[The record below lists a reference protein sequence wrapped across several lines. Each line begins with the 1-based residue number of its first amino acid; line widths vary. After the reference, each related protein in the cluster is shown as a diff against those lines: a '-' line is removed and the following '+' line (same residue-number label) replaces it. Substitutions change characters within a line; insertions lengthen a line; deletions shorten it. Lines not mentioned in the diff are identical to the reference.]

1 MVLHALKISGAY
13 SFTFVQKN
21 QNQNMNDIV
30 ALTDEIR
37 NLEIESSPLEMTAN
51 ERTSLFQTVNTYTE
65 EFLKSLPAREAYR
78 GHGYERDAEDEG
90 FEIDGGS
97 NSPGALISLIG
108 NRMDNVGL
116 NPISG
121 GHLGYIPAG
130 GLFASAVGDFIAA
143 VTNRYAGVFYAS
155 PGAVRMENALIK
167 WIGKLIGYKEN
178 FGGNLT
184 SGGSIANLI
193 SIAAAR
199 TAFKLKGSD
208 LGTSVIYICQQAHHS
223 ILKALKLT
231 GLDECIVRIIDVD
244 DHYRMNLHSLKK
256 QLEEDV
262 NAGLRPFILF
272 ANAGS
277 TDVGAVDPL
286 EEMGAIAKAYHLWF
300 HVDAAYGGFF
310 LLTDEGKRKL
320 KGIELADSVIL
331 DPHKGLF
338 IPYGSGIVM
347 VKNVRHL
354 FDANN
359 YDANYMQD
367 AVSDN
372 YVYSPAQ
379 LSPELSKH
387 FRGLRMWM
395 PLKIHGVKP
404 FAACLDQKLLL
415 ARYFYEK
422 VRALGYQTGPYPDLS
437 IVIFW
442 YEPKQ
447 GNAND
452 FNKSILKQI
461 HEDGRIFISSTML
474 NGKFI
479 LRFAALS
486 FRTHLEHVDLLLS
499 QLAKAVEQ
507 G

>member
-1 MVLHALKISGAY
+1 MDRVVNLIAA
-13 SFTFVQKN
+13 
-21 QNQNMNDIV
+21 
-30 ALTDEIR
+30 IR
-37 NLEIESSPLEMTAN
+37 KLENESLPLEVMPA
-51 ERTSLFQTVNTYTE
+51 ERASFLEKVNKYTE
-65 EFLKSLPAREAYR
+65 NFLDTLPAQKTYYQE
-78 GHGYERDAEDEG
+78 GYERVQADDA
-90 FEIDGGS
+90 FEIDG
-97 NSPGALISLIG
+97 NSKKLDDLITLIEK
-108 NRMDNVGL
+108 RMDHIGL

-130 GLFASAVGDFIAA
+130 GLFTAALGDFIAA

-155 PGAVRMENALIK
+155 PGAVRLENALIK
-167 WIGKLIGYKEN
+167 WVGKLIGYKDN

-208 LGTSVIYICQQAHHS
+208 LGASVIYVCQQAHHS

-231 GLDECIVRIIDVD
+231 GLDECLVRIIDVD
-244 DHYRMNLHSLKK
+244 ENYRMDMELLRK
-256 QLEEDV
+256 QLEDDSKT
-262 NAGLRPFILF
+262 GLRPFILF

-286 EEMGAIAKAYHLWF
+286 EEMGALAMEYHLWF

-310 LLTDEGKRKL
+310 LLTEDGRKKL
-320 KGIELADSVIL
+320 RGIELADSIIL

-347 VKNVRHL
+347 VKDVRHL

-367 AVSDN
+367 TLSEN
-372 YVYSPAQ
+372 YEYSPAQ

-387 FRGLRMWM
+387 FRGLRLWL

-404 FAACLDQKLLL
+404 FASCLEQKLLL
-415 ARYFYEK
+415 AQYFFAK
-422 VRALGYQTGPYPDLS
+422 VRALGFQAGPAPDLS

-442 YEPKQ
+442 YESKN
-447 GNAND
+447 GSANE
-452 FNKSILKQI
+452 FNRNILKQI
-461 HEDGRIFISSTML
+461 HEDGRLFISSTML
-474 NGKFI
+474 NEKFI

-499 QLAKAVEQ
+499 QLAKYIEAEE
-507 G
+507 

>member
-1 MVLHALKISGAY
+1 M
-13 SFTFVQKN
+13 
-21 QNQNMNDIV
+21 NQNMNDIV
-30 ALTDEIR
+30 ALTDAIR
-37 NLEIESSPLEMTAN
+37 KFEIESLALEMAAS
-51 ERTSLFQTVNTYTE
+51 ERASLLQTVNTYTE
-65 EFLKSLPAREAYR
+65 GFLKSLPGQKAYN
-78 GHGYERDAEDEG
+78 GNSYERDAEDEG
-90 FEIDGGS
+90 FEIDGGI
-97 NSPGALISLIG
+97 NNPDQLISLITE
-108 NRMDNVGL
+108 RMDNVGL
-116 NPISG
+116 NPVSG

-167 WIGKLIGYKEN
+167 WVGRLIGYHEN
-178 FGGNLT
+178 FGGNIT

-199 TAFKLKGSD
+199 TAFNLKGSE
-208 LGTSVIYICQQAHHS
+208 LSNCTIYICQQAHHS
-223 ILKALKLT
+223 ILKAMKLT
-231 GLDECIVRIIDVD
+231 GLDECLVRIIDTD
-244 DHYRMNLHSLKK
+244 EHYRMDLKK
-256 QLEEDV
+256 LRRQLDEDESE
-262 NAGLRPFILF
+262 GLKPFILF

-286 EEMGAIAKAYHLWF
+286 EEMGTIAKEYQLWF

-310 LLTDEGKRKL
+310 LLTKEGKKKL

-338 IPYGSGIVM
+338 IPYGCGIVM

-367 AVSDN
+367 AVNDG
-372 YVYSPAQ
+372 YEYSPAQ

-395 PLKIHGVKP
+395 PLKIHGEKP
-404 FAACLDQKLLL
+404 FAACLEQKLLL
-415 ARYFYEK
+415 AKYFREK
-422 VRALGYQTGPYPDLS
+422 VRALGYKTGPVPDLS

-442 YEPKQ
+442 YQP
-447 GNAND
+447 GDGDAND
-452 FNKSILKQI
+452 FNRNILRQI
-461 HEDGRIFISSTML
+461 HEDGRIFISSTMIER
-474 NGKFI
+474 KFI

-499 QLAKAVEQ
+499 QLSTFVEQ
-507 G
+507 K

>member
-1 MVLHALKISGAY
+1 
-13 SFTFVQKN
+13 
-21 QNQNMNDIV
+21 MNDTTSLV
-30 ALTDEIR
+30 SEIR
-37 NLEIESSPLEMTAN
+37 NLESESSPLEIADD
-51 ERTSLFQTVNTYTE
+51 ERALLLQKVNNYTE
-65 EFLKSLPAREAYR
+65 GFLKSLPDQKAYQAN
-78 GHGYERDAEDEG
+78 GYERTDADDG
-90 FEIDGGS
+90 FRIDGEGS
-97 NSPGALISLIG
+97 SMDQLIDLIRK
-108 NRMDNVGL
+108 RMDNVGL
-116 NPISG
+116 NPVSG

-130 GLFASAVGDFIAA
+130 GLYASALGDLIAA

-167 WIGKLIGYKEN
+167 WVGELIGYEEN
-178 FGGNLT
+178 FGGNIT

-199 TAFKLKGSD
+199 TAFKLKGSQ
-208 LGTSVIYICQQAHHS
+208 LSKSTIYICQQAHHS

-231 GLDECIVRIIDVD
+231 GLDECVVRIIDTD
-244 DHYRMNLHSLKK
+244 AHYRMDLQMLRT
-256 QLEEDV
+256 QLDDDV
-262 NAGLRPFILF
+262 RNGLNPFILF

-277 TDVGAVDPL
+277 TDVGAIDPL
-286 EEMGAIAKAYHLWF
+286 EEMSAISREYKLWF

-310 LLTDEGKRKL
+310 LLTEDGKKKL
-320 KGIELADSVIL
+320 KGIEQADSVIL

-367 AVSDN
+367 AVGN
-372 YVYSPAQ
+372 GYEYSPAQ

-387 FRGLRMWM
+387 FRGLRMWI
-395 PLKIHGVKP
+395 PLKVHGIKP
-404 FAACLDQKLLL
+404 FAACLEQKLLL
-415 ARYFYEK
+415 ARYFYDRIKE
-422 VRALGYQTGPYPDLS
+422 LGFQTGPAPDLS

-442 YEPKQ
+442 YEPTN

-452 FNKSILKQI
+452 FNKNLLKYL
-461 HEDGRIFISSTML
+461 HEDGRLFLSSTL
-474 NGKFI
+474 IDGQFI

-486 FRTHLEHVDLLLS
+486 FRTHLDHVDLLLN
-499 QLAKAVEQ
+499 LLEAYVKKN